1 MVNETGFYYI
11 YNYIYIYIRR
21 FPEIKLSQNHQKL
34 VMINGKTN
42 GLGYPSYDNHYIMYI
57 DMFFSDLF
65 DGQMLIT
72 IMLMPWINIINEM
85 SRQLKSLRVADSM
98 DLDE

>member
-1 MVNETGFYYI
+1 M
-11 YNYIYIYIRR
+11 
-21 FPEIKLSQNHQKL
+21 
-34 VMINGKTN
+34 
-42 GLGYPSYDNHYIMYI
+42 DI

-72 IMLMPWINIINEM
+72 IM
-85 SRQLKSLRVADSM
+85 SLRVADSM

>member
-1 MVNETGFYYI
+1 MKLVFI
-11 YNYIYIYIRR
+11 IYIRR
-21 FPEIKLSQNHQKL
+21 FPEIKLSQNHPKL
-34 VMINGKTN
+34 DEIKGKSN
-42 GLGYPSYDNHYIMYI
+42 GLGYPSYDNHYVMDI

-72 IMLMPWINIINEM
+72 IM
-85 SRQLKSLRVADSM
+85 SLRVADSM